1 LAGLPSRLAD
11 DVKADKA
18 AMYMALNGVS
28 FHALARATEAI
39 LQGALG
45 HTFFPS
51 PVEFRQQCDAVMSR
65 QGMEQRRS
73 ENLQRQAQERRRID
87 EIHAQRTPESLA
99 RVDATYKAFCA
110 DYKAKK
116 PEPGVYLDPELVA
129 QIPDAPKSF
138 KRIA

>member
-1 LAGLPSRLAD
+1 VSDNVA
-11 DVKADKA
+11 VDKA
-18 AMYMALNGVS
+18 AY
-28 FHALARATEAI
+28 ALALEGVTSRGMAEATKAI
-39 LQGALG
+39 LRGNALK
-45 HTFFPS
+45 HHFFPGTD
-51 PVEFRQQCDAVMSR
+51 ELRQQHDLVVAR
-65 QGMEQRRS
+65 HAQEQRCM